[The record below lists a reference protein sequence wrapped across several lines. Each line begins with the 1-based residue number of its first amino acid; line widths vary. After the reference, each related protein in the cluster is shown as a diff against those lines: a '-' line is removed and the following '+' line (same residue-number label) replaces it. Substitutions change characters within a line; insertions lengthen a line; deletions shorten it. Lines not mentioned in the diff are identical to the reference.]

1 MVFKR
6 GLLMP
11 KRILVVDDDEFVREA
26 LSSALQSQGYD
37 VLEASRL
44 DTGLKLFGTEACDAA
59 IVDYQLPDGTAL
71 ELIPRLKAIDATIPV
86 VVMTGHGT
94 IDLAVKA
101 IKLGAEQFI
110 TKPVEL
116 DVMYRLLSR
125 ALDDQRSRRRQLVS
139 TRTRE
144 RYKRDPFLGNTAA
157 IKKLRN
163 EVERILVSDR
173 PILIQGETGTG
184 KGVLAQ
190 WLHQHG
196 PRRDEPLVDLNCAGL
211 SRELLDSELFGHE
224 KGSFTGAIAQ
234 KTGLLEVA
242 NRGTIFLD
250 EIGDLDITIQSKLLK
265 VLEEKR
271 FRRVGGVQD
280 RTVDVRLMA
289 ATNRDLRSLLAQEKF
304 RSDLFFRINT
314 IPLFIP
320 PLRERREDI
329 PLMADF
335 FIGQLKN
342 DLGRSQLA
350 LAEDAVAALASYSW
364 PGNIRELRN
373 VLERAALLSEEG
385 TIHSADLALSAATAS
400 LPQSAAPQLELTL
413 DQVERQ
419 HIVRILRH
427 ENGSVDKAAVSLG
440 IPRSTLYA
448 RLKQH
453 GITLD
458 RVRTVGIEVQ

>member
-1 MVFKR
+1 MS
-6 GLLMP
+6 

-26 LSSALQSQGYD
+26 LSAALQSQGYD

-44 DTGLKLFGTEACDAA
+44 DTGLKLFSTESCNAA
-59 IVDYQLPDGTAL
+59 IVDYLLPDGTAL
-71 ELIPRLKAIDATIPV
+71 ELIPQFKAIDAIIPV
-86 VVMTGHGT
+86 IVMTGHGS
-94 IDLAVKA
+94 IDLAVQA
-101 IKLGAEQFI
+101 IKLGAEQFL

-116 DVMYRLLSR
+116 DVMFKLLSR

-139 TRTRE
+139 TRTQA
-144 RYKRDPFLGNTAA
+144 RYQRDPFLGNTAA
-157 IKKLRN
+157 IKKLKN

-196 PRRDEPLVDLNCAGL
+196 PRCDEPMVDLNCAGL

-234 KTGLLEVA
+234 KMGMLEVA
-242 NRGTIFLD
+242 TRGTLFLD
-250 EIGDLDITIQSKLLK
+250 EIGDMDITIQPKLLK

-280 RTVDVRLMA
+280 RTVDVRMMA
-289 ATNRDLRSLLAQEKF
+289 ATNRDLRSLIAQEKF
-304 RSDLFFRINT
+304 RNDLYFRINT

-320 PLRERREDI
+320 PLRERRSDI

-335 FIGQLKN
+335 FLQQLKN

-350 LAEDAVAALASYSW
+350 LSDDAVAALMSYSW

-373 VLERAALLSEEG
+373 VLERAALLSEDG
-385 TIHSADLALSAATAS
+385 MIQSPDLALSAVAGS
-400 LPQSAAPQLELTL
+400 LPQFAASQLELTL
-413 DQVERQ
+413 EQLERQ
-419 HIVRILRH
+419 HITRILKH
-427 ENGSVDKAAVSLG
+427 ENGSVDKAAIRLG

-448 RLKQH
+448 RLKQY
-453 GITLD
+453 GITLEHI
-458 RVRTVGIEVQ
+458 RTVSEVQ

>member
-1 MVFKR
+1 
-6 GLLMP
+6 MP

-26 LSSALQSQGYD
+26 LSTALQSQGYD
-37 VLEASRL
+37 VSEASKL
-44 DTGLKLFGTEACDAA
+44 ESGLKVFSTESCDAA
-59 IVDYQLPDGTAL
+59 IIDYLLPDGTAL
-71 ELIPRLKAIDATIPV
+71 QLIPRLKSIDSTVPV
-86 VVMTGHGT
+86 MVMTGHGT

-101 IKLGAEQFI
+101 IKMGAEHFI
-110 TKPVEL
+110 TKPVDL
-116 DVMYRLLSR
+116 DVMFKLLGR

-139 TRTRE
+139 SRTLA
-144 RYKRDPFLGNTAA
+144 RYQRDPFLGNTAA
-157 IKKLRN
+157 IKKLKN

-196 PRRDEPLVDLNCAGL
+196 PRRDESMVDLNCAGL

-224 KGSFTGAIAQ
+224 KGSFTGAVSQ

-242 NRGTIFLD
+242 NRGTLFLD
-250 EIGDLDITIQSKLLK
+250 EIGDMDITIQPKLLK

-289 ATNRDLRSLLAQEKF
+289 ATNRDLRALIGQDKF

-314 IPLFIP
+314 IPLLMP

-329 PLMADF
+329 PLMAGF
-335 FIGQLKN
+335 FVQQLKN

-350 LAEDAVAALASYSW
+350 LSKDAAAALTSYSW

-373 VLERAALLSEEG
+373 VLERAALLTESG
-385 TIHSADLALSAATAS
+385 TISPADLALPTAHAVPGVHEGDDTS
-400 LPQSAAPQLELTL
+400 LTLQQLE
-413 DQVERQ
+413 RQ
-419 HIVRILRH
+419 YIIKILNL
-427 ENGSVDKAAVSLG
+427 ENGAVDKAAFRLE
-440 IPRSTLYA
+440 IPRSTLYSK
-448 RLKQH
+448 LKQY
-453 GITLD
+453 GIALD
-458 RVRTVGIEVQ
+458 KVRVVGARS

>member
-1 MVFKR
+1 MS
-6 GLLMP
+6 
-11 KRILVVDDDEFVREA
+11 KRILVIDDDKLVREA
-26 LSSALQSQGYD
+26 LSDALQSQGYD
-37 VLEASRL
+37 VSEASRL
-44 DTGLKLFGTEACDAA
+44 DTGLKLLSAESCDAA
-59 IVDYQLPDGTAL
+59 IIDYLLPDGTAL

-86 VVMTGHGT
+86 MVMTGHGT

-110 TKPVEL
+110 TKPVEI
-116 DVMYRLLSR
+116 DVMFKLLNR

-139 TRTRE
+139 TRTQE
-144 RYKRDPFLGNTAA
+144 RYQRDPFLGNTAA
-157 IKKLRN
+157 IKKLEH

-196 PRRDEPLVDLNCAGL
+196 PRSEEPMVDLNCAGL

-224 KGSFTGAIAQ
+224 KGSFTGATTQ

-242 NRGTIFLD
+242 NRGTLFLD
-250 EIGDLDITIQSKLLK
+250 EIGDMDITIQPKLLK

-271 FRRVGGVQD
+271 FRRVGGVQE

-289 ATNRDLRSLLAQEKF
+289 ATNRDLRSLIAQEKF

-314 IPLFIP
+314 ITLFIP

-329 PLMADF
+329 PMIANF
-335 FIGQLKN
+335 FIRQLKE
-342 DLGRSQLA
+342 DIGRSQLA
-350 LAEDAVAALASYSW
+350 LSEYAVAALTSYSW

-385 TIHSADLALSAATAS
+385 TIRFADLALSYFANKHLASSDSSYSCSSGNAPGVEPGFASTKPTA
-400 LPQSAAPQLELTL
+400 
-413 DQVERQ
+413 
-419 HIVRILRH
+419 
-427 ENGSVDKAAVSLG
+427 
-440 IPRSTLYA
+440 
-448 RLKQH
+448 
-453 GITLD
+453 
-458 RVRTVGIEVQ
+458 

>member
-1 MVFKR
+1 
-6 GLLMP
+6 MP
-11 KRILVVDDDEFVREA
+11 KRILIVDDDEFVREA

-37 VLEASRL
+37 VLEAARL
-44 DTGLKLFGTEACDAA
+44 DTGLKLFGSESCDAA

-71 ELIPRLKAIDATIPV
+71 QLIPRLKAIDATIPV
-86 VVMTGHGT
+86 IVMTGHGT

-101 IKLGAEQFI
+101 IKLGAEHFF

-116 DVMYRLLSR
+116 DVMYELLSR

-139 TRTRE
+139 TRTQA

-157 IKKLRN
+157 IKKLKN

-196 PRRDEPLVDLNCAGL
+196 PRCDEPMVDLNCAGL

-234 KTGLLEVA
+234 KVGLLEVA
-242 NRGTIFLD
+242 NRGTLFLD
-250 EIGDLDITIQSKLLK
+250 EIGDLDITIQPKLLK

-289 ATNRDLRSLLAQEKF
+289 ATNRDLRSLLAQERF

-314 IPLFIP
+314 IPLFMP

-329 PLMADF
+329 PMLADF
-335 FIGQLKN
+335 FIGQLRN

-350 LAEDAVAALASYSW
+350 LAEDAVAALRSYSW

-385 TIHSADLALSAATAS
+385 TIHSADLALSAATGS
-400 LPQSAAPQLELTL
+400 LQQAAAPPWELTL
-413 DQVERQ
+413 EQLERQ
-419 HIVRILRH
+419 HIVSILKH
-427 ENGSVDKAAVSLG
+427 ENGLVDQAALRLG
-440 IPRSTLYA
+440 IPRSTLYI
-448 RLKQH
+448 RLKQY

-458 RVRTVGIEVQ
+458 RVRTVGTEIRKTS

>member
-1 MVFKR
+1 MSKR
-6 GLLMP
+6 V
-11 KRILVVDDDEFVREA
+11 LVVDDDEFVREA
-26 LSSALQSQGYD
+26 LSCALKSQGYD
-37 VLEASRL
+37 VSEASRL
-44 DTGLKLFGTEACDAA
+44 DTGLKIFSTGSCDAA
-59 IVDYQLPDGTAL
+59 IIDYMLPDGTAL
-71 ELIPRLKAIDATIPV
+71 QLIPRLKAIDATTPV
-86 VVMTGHGT
+86 IVMTGHGT

-101 IKLGAEQFI
+101 IKLGAEHFI

-116 DVMYRLLSR
+116 DVLYKLLSR
-125 ALDDQRSRRRQLVS
+125 ALDGQRGLRRQLVL
-139 TRTRE
+139 TRTQA

-157 IKKLRN
+157 IKKLKH
-163 EVERILVSDR
+163 EVERFLVSDR

-196 PRRDEPLVDLNCAGL
+196 PRCDEPMVDLNCAGL

-242 NRGTIFLD
+242 NRGTLFLD
-250 EIGDLDITIQSKLLK
+250 EIGDMDITIQPKLLK

-289 ATNRDLRSLLAQEKF
+289 ATNRDLQSLIAQEKF

-329 PLMADF
+329 PLMANF

-350 LAEDAVAALASYSW
+350 LSEDAVAALASYSW

-385 TIHSADLALSAATAS
+385 TIRSADLALSAATGS
-400 LPQSAAPQLELTL
+400 LPQSATPQLELTL
-413 DQVERQ
+413 EQVERQ
-419 HIVRILRH
+419 HIVRILSART
-427 ENGSVDKAAVSLG
+427 A
-440 IPRSTLYA
+440 RSTKLRFA
-448 RLKQH
+448 SAS
-453 GITLD
+453 
-458 RVRTVGIEVQ
+458 RVAHFMPD

>member
-1 MVFKR
+1 MS
-6 GLLMP
+6 
-11 KRILVVDDDEFVREA
+11 KRILVVEDDEFLRDA

-37 VLEASRL
+37 VSEASRL
-44 DTGLKLFGTEACDAA
+44 DAGLKIFSTESCDAA
-59 IVDYQLPDGTAL
+59 IIDYMLPDGTAL
-71 ELIPRLKAIDATIPV
+71 QLIPRLKAIDATIPV
-86 VVMTGHGT
+86 IVMTGHGT
-94 IDLAVKA
+94 IDLAVAA
-101 IKLGAEQFI
+101 IKLGAEHFI

-116 DVMYRLLSR
+116 DVLYRWLSR

-139 TRTRE
+139 TRTQS
-144 RYKRDPFLGNTAA
+144 RYKRDPFVGNTAA
-157 IKKLRN
+157 IRKLKN

-184 KGVLAQ
+184 KGVLAH

-196 PRRDEPLVDLNCAGL
+196 PRCDEPMVDLNCAGL

-234 KTGLLEVA
+234 KSGLLEVA
-242 NRGTIFLD
+242 NRGTMFLD
-250 EIGDLDITIQSKLLK
+250 EIGDMDMTIQPKLLK

-289 ATNRDLRSLLAQEKF
+289 ATNRNLRSLIAQEKF

-314 IPLFIP
+314 IQLFIP
-320 PLRERREDI
+320 PLRERIEDI

-335 FIGQLKN
+335 FVQQLKN

-350 LAEDAVAALASYSW
+350 LSEDAAAALRSYSW

-373 VLERAALLSEEG
+373 VLERAALLSESG
-385 TIHSADLALSAATAS
+385 TISPADLALQVA
-400 LPQSAAPQLELTL
+400 QVAPGARESTDNADLTL
-413 DQVERQ
+413 QEVERQ
-419 HIVRILRH
+419 HIIKILTL
-427 ENGSVDKAAVSLG
+427 ENGSVDKAAVRLDV
-440 IPRSTLYA
+440 PRSTLYLK
-448 RLKQH
+448 LKQY
-453 GITLD
+453 GITLGKV
-458 RVRTVGIEVQ
+458 RVVSAKP

>member
-1 MVFKR
+1 
-6 GLLMP
+6 MP
-11 KRILVVDDDEFVREA
+11 KRILIVDDDEFVREA

-37 VLEASRL
+37 VLEAARL
-44 DTGLKLFGTEACDAA
+44 DTGLKLFGSESCDAA
-59 IVDYQLPDGTAL
+59 IIDYQLPDGTAL
-71 ELIPRLKAIDATIPV
+71 QLIPRLKAIDATIPV
-86 VVMTGHGT
+86 IVMTGHGT

-101 IKLGAEQFI
+101 IKLGAEYFF

-116 DVMYRLLSR
+116 DVMYELLSR

-139 TRTRE
+139 TRTQE
-144 RYKRDPFLGNTAA
+144 RYKRDPFLGNTTA
-157 IKKLRN
+157 IKKLKN

-196 PRRDEPLVDLNCAGL
+196 PRCDEPMVDLNCAGL

-224 KGSFTGAIAQ
+224 KGSFTGAITQ

-242 NRGTIFLD
+242 NRGTVFLD
-250 EIGDLDITIQSKLLK
+250 EIGDLDITIQPKLLK

-271 FRRVGGVQD
+271 FRRVGGVQE

-289 ATNRDLRSLLAQEKF
+289 ATNRDLRSLIAQEKF
-304 RSDLFFRINT
+304 RTDLFFRINT

-329 PLMADF
+329 PLLADF
-335 FIGQLKN
+335 FVQQLKT
-342 DLGRSQLA
+342 DLGHSQLV
-350 LAEDAVAALASYSW
+350 LSEDAAAVLASYSW
-364 PGNIRELRN
+364 PGNLRELRN

-385 TIHSADLALSAATAS
+385 TIRSTDLALSSATGLLA
-400 LPQSAAPQLELTL
+400 QSAALQLELTL
-413 DQVERQ
+413 EQVERQ
-419 HIVRILRH
+419 HIIKVLKL
-427 ENGSVDKAAVSLG
+427 ENGSVDKAAACLG

-453 GITLD
+453 GIRLE
-458 RVRTVGIEVQ
+458 RVGTVGID

>member
-1 MVFKR
+1 MS
-6 GLLMP
+6 
-11 KRILVVDDDEFVREA
+11 KRILVVDDDELVREA
-26 LSSALQSQGYD
+26 LSDALRSQGYD
-37 VLEASRL
+37 VSEASRL
-44 DTGLKLFGTEACDAA
+44 DLGLKLLVVEGCDAA
-59 IVDYQLPDGTAL
+59 IVDYLLPDGTAL
-71 ELIPRLKAIDATIPV
+71 ELIPRLKAIDASLPV
-86 VVMTGHGT
+86 MVMTGHGT

-116 DVMYRLLSR
+116 DVMFKLLSR
-125 ALDDQRSRRRQLVS
+125 ALDDQRSRRREFVS
-139 TRTRE
+139 ARTQE
-144 RYKRDPFLGNTAA
+144 RYQRDPFLGNTAA
-157 IKKLRN
+157 IKKLED
-163 EVERILVSDR
+163 EVKRILVSDH

-196 PRRDEPLVDLNCAGL
+196 PRRDEPIVDLNCAGL

-224 KGSFTGAIAQ
+224 KGSFTGATTQ

-242 NRGTIFLD
+242 NRGTLLLD
-250 EIGDLDITIQSKLLK
+250 EIGDMDITIQPKLLK

-271 FRRVGGVQD
+271 FRRVGGVQE

-289 ATNRDLRSLLAQEKF
+289 ATNRDLRSLIAQEKF
-304 RSDLFFRINT
+304 RNDLFFRINT
-314 IPLFIP
+314 ITLFVP
-320 PLRERREDI
+320 PLRERREDV
-329 PLMADF
+329 PLMADL
-335 FIGQLKN
+335 FIQQLKN

-350 LAEDAVAALASYSW
+350 LSEDAVAALTSYSW

-385 TIHSADLALSAATAS
+385 TIRSDDLALSSATGL

-413 DQVERQ
+413 EQVERQ
-419 HIVRILRH
+419 HIVRILTH
-427 ENGSVDKAAVSLG
+427 ENGSIDKAAVRLG

-453 GITLD
+453 GITLE
-458 RVRTVGIEVQ
+458 RVRTVGIGGQ